1 MSIDFMLGSFVIKA
15 YFTGVEDNCGVV
27 VCIGKSVV
35 HALLIFMLVGAII
48 SSSSADSLPVLSYG

>member
-15 YFTGVEDNCGVV
+15 YFTGVEDNGGVV

-48 SSSSADSLPVLSYG
+48 S